1 MLTAELSALF
11 LGLLYVAHL
20 AGLEPRDLTALPPL
34 SVLTALGGV
43 WSSIAEFLAYLM
55 LFAAYEVGLLAVLTA
70 IAALLGPDG
79 QARVRGSLSKG
90 RDPAGLRPLIWV
102 TLLGMPAILLGIL
115 LFARPVEIPRLL
127 FVTTLIVLTAAQSLR
142 WFTIGD
148 FWRGLRGLDAS
159 LREMTRPGNPEPIPE
174 PEPAGPVPT
183 DPPRQR
189 SIGGGGGWLT
199 ASWDRSFRGE
209 KGTDATIAS

>member
-11 LGLLYVAHL
+11 LGLLSVAHL

-34 SVLTALGGV
+34 NVLTALGGV
-43 WSSIAEFLAYLM
+43 WSSIAGFLAYLM

-79 QARVRGSLSKG
+79 QARVRGNLSKG

-159 LREMTRPGNPEPIPE
+159 LREMTRPGNPEPIPG
-174 PEPAGPVPT
+174 PEPAEPMPT

-199 ASWDRSFRGE
+199 VSRDRAFQGE
-209 KGTDATIAS
+209 EGTDATIAS